1 MPKAQNRAGKG
12 SIILWRRFTFPIF
25 LLFIYGWEL
34 IVERYILIPE
44 QLNYVEIYVVHCTV
58 YTVYSLQK
66 VTINRF
72 VACRWYP
79 NKLSCCC
86 SDAKK
91 CRVPTLPTV
100 PSPHRAGALGFF
112 SSSNIKLDTMRLP
125 LLFFLAVNLLIF
137 HNHATSSFA
146 CRRHLSPPLLLLLR
160 TKPNMSTKFGGAAV
174 GGEIILWN
182 LQFRLLLHIYVTT
195 NEIHYKPTTVLLDT
209 RSSTSVI
216 SEIFGQKRHMFPEA
230 VLLVCM
236 SRKLDW
242 QFLRFW
248 PAPGFLF
255 TDSGSFSPLR
265 LQLL

>member
-91 CRVPTLPTV
+91 CRVTTLPTV

-137 HNHATSSFA
+137 HNHATSSFS
-146 CRRHLSPPLLLLLR
+146 CRRHLSPP
-160 TKPNMSTKFGGAAV
+160 PPPP
-174 GGEIILWN
+174 
-182 LQFRLLLHIYVTT
+182 
-195 NEIHYKPTTVLLDT
+195 PTHQTQHVNKVW
-209 RSSTSVI
+209 RSSSRRRNYFVKFAI
-216 SEIFGQKRHMFPEA
+216 SIA
-230 VLLVCM
+230 
-236 SRKLDW
+236 STY
-242 QFLRFW
+242 LRN
-248 PAPGFLF
+248 
-255 TDSGSFSPLR
+255 D
-265 LQLL
+265 